1 MINVEGNVFMIS
13 VLTII
18 SLSTLIQNLACSLNN
33 YGQNI
38 VSVSTVFELG
48 LEDILII
55 FQIENMS
62 HFTCLRQ
69 EYIDLLDFYSSL
81 IIYR

>member
-1 MINVEGNVFMIS
+1 MLKANVFMIS

-48 LEDILII
+48 LEYILII

-62 HFTCLRQ
+62 HFTCLR
-69 EYIDLLDFYSSL
+69 
-81 IIYR
+81 

>member
-1 MINVEGNVFMIS
+1 MIS
-13 VLTII
+13 LLTII
-18 SLSTLIQNLACSLNN
+18 SLSTLIRNLACSLNN
-33 YGQNI
+33 YGQI
-38 VSVSTVFELG
+38 ILSVSTVFELG

-81 IIYR
+81 MKYVILSII